1 MKNNT
6 KTRFDYEPF
15 LDYESDFDYP
25 NLYLDYESESGS
37 NSLAF
42 DSDRMIEGLHYEIWD
57 ENKKSA
63 LCMFFEMDYIE
74 LTSKRQYFYGCNF
87 DIYKDTY
94 LERFNSFLSIFPD
107 ASEID
112 FCTIELKKKVEYV
125 CSESLKDKINYSLK
139 RRNEFLNDKIGLVK
153 IQLIEPEAIDLSNT
167 KAIDKILYL
176 HKLGV
181 IDFLYTKIPFNT
193 SISKL
198 ASVLSAITDEKPG
211 TLQPMLN
218 PMRSKN
224 VDDSNN
230 PLNSI
235 TAVNRVESGLITIG
249 FKLSDTI

>member
-6 KTRFDYEPF
+6 NTRFDYEPF

-25 NLYLDYESESGS
+25 NLYLDYESELVS

-42 DSDRMIEGLHYEIWD
+42 DSDGMIEGLHYEIWD

-63 LCMFFEMDYIE
+63 LCMFFEMDYIK
-74 LTSKRQYFYGCNF
+74 LTSKGQYFYGCKF

-94 LERFNSFLSIFPD
+94 LGRFNSFLSIFPD

-112 FCTIELKKKVEYV
+112 FCNIELKKKVEYV
-125 CSESLKDKINYSLK
+125 CSESLKDKINYSLT
-139 RRNEFLNDKIGLVK
+139 RRNEFLNEKTGLVK
-153 IQLIEPEAIDLSNT
+153 IQLNEPEAIDLSDT

-181 IDFLYTKIPFNT
+181 IDFLYTKKPFNT
-193 SISKL
+193 STTKL
-198 ASVLSAITDEKPG
+198 ASILSAITGEKPG

-218 PMRSKN
+218 PMRSKG
-224 VDDSNN
+224 VDNSNN
-230 PLNSI
+230 PLNSK
-235 TAVNRVESGLITIG
+235 TAVNRVESRLITID
-249 FKLSDTI
+249 FNLNDTI